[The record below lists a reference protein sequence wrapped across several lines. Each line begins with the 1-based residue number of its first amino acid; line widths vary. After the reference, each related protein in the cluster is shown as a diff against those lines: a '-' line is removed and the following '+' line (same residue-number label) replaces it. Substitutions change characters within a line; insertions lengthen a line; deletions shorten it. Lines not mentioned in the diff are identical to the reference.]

1 MGCVVLLMGVEG
13 CDWRERERER
23 ERERGEEEK
32 KRACAAHLDFYLMQP
47 FDQDGCSEKTNRG

>member
-1 MGCVVLLMGVEG
+1 MAQRRGGRKVESAG
-13 CDWRERERER
+13 RERERER
-23 ERERGEEEK
+23 EREEEEK